1 MLSGKSIGYFEK
13 EGWWVRSRE
22 AVACLGD
29 GNVRSCWRR
38 WLYES
43 WPFVKNLP
51 IHLWFGHVSVWM
63 LYLLKRFTFKKKSRN
78 FSWLLFCSH
87 LHADHEN
94 FLLALI
100 QNLSRIWPFVTT
112 SQLLILS
119 KPTPSISWFT
129 SEFHIWYSC
138 LWLSPYNLLSIQSPR
153 WTIKAEWPFL
163 YMVWTTV
170 PSLTAPHTLHLS
182 FTLFQPFCLLAL
194 QRTCQAHSCPVTF
207 DSLFPLPG
215 CFFA

>member
-1 MLSGKSIGYFEK
+1 MVMFGLAGGDDYMRVGPLWKIYQFIYD
-13 EGWWVRSRE
+13 
-22 AVACLGD
+22 LGM
-29 GNVRSCWRR
+29 S
-38 WLYES
+38 LYECYTC
-43 WPFVKNLP
+43 WKGLP
-51 IHLWFGHVSVWM
+51 L
-63 LYLLKRFTFKKKSRN
+63 KKKSRN